1 MNVQQHMEFGNGS
14 ASDVVK
20 GTVERI
26 TFQNKDNGFV
36 VLKVEVTG
44 MTDLVTVVGVA
55 TSITV
60 GEMIEAQG
68 RWENDKTYGK
78 QFKAERMQII
88 PPSTRKGMEKY
99 LASGA
104 VKGVGAHY
112 AAILVKEFG
121 ENVFDV
127 LDHHPERLRD
137 VSGIGK
143 KRQAQILSAWSE
155 QREVRDVM
163 LFLQSHGIGAARAAK
178 IQKLYGNNTIE
189 KLRENPYRLIH
200 DIAGIGFKTAD
211 EMAEKMGLP
220 KDSAFRAQACLSY
233 ILRDLSDEGHCA
245 IPLSELQK
253 RAQDLLE
260 ISQDIVSAAIE
271 NEVNIGRIIQEAGD
285 HEPFLFLD
293 TLHRAEVSVA
303 KHLQRLH
310 QESVPWEEVDVE
322 STIPWVET
330 QTGISLSIS
339 QRTAL
344 QSSLLAKVS
353 IITGGPGVGKTTVVK
368 SLITIL
374 RAQQMQV
381 AMCAPTGRAA
391 KRLSETTRLPAKTI
405 HRLLE
410 FDPLTNK
417 FKHNAEQPLDCDV
430 VIVDEVSML
439 DIILMQHL
447 LAAIPD
453 DAALVLIGDID
464 QLPSVGPGA
473 VLSDL
478 IASNKIPT
486 VCLKEIFRQADTS
499 QIILNAHRINE
510 GQMPILAEK
519 KVETDFYF
527 IHMESP
533 DAICKTITELV
544 TQRIPQRFGFHSVR
558 DIQVLAPMNKG
569 NVGTQVINNILQQQ
583 LNGDAEPK
591 IQRFDCVFSPH
602 DKVIQTV
609 NNYEKDVFNGDIGQI
624 IAIDSDNGIVKVNFE
639 GRTIEYKTS
648 ELEELSLAY
657 AMSIHKSQG
666 SEYPAVVI
674 ALASQHYRMLVRN
687 LLYTAVTRGKKLVV
701 IVGQKQALQMAVNTV
716 QTGKRVTRLAHRLQE
731 IN

>member
-1 MNVQQHMEFGNGS
+1 MNLQQRMELNNGYTTEIL
-14 ASDVVK
+14 K
-20 GTVERI
+20 GVVERI
-26 TFQNKDNGFV
+26 TFHNKDNGFV
-36 VLKVEVTG
+36 ILKIEVAEFP
-44 MTDLVTVVGVA
+44 DLVSVIGVA
-55 TSITV
+55 TSISV
-60 GEMIEAQG
+60 GEMIEAHG

-78 QFKAERMQII
+78 QFKAERLHVI
-88 PPSTRKGMEKY
+88 PPSTRKGIEKY

-112 AAILVKEFG
+112 AAILVNAFG
-121 ENVFDV
+121 ENVFEV

-143 KRQAQILSAWSE
+143 KRQAQIISAWSE
-155 QREVRDVM
+155 QRDVRDVM
-163 LFLQSHGIGAARAAK
+163 VFLQSHGIGAARAAK
-178 IQKLYGNNTIE
+178 IHKLYGCNTIN
-189 KLRENPYRLIH
+189 KLRENPYRLIYE
-200 DIAGIGFKTAD
+200 ISGIGFKTAD
-211 EMAEKMGLP
+211 EMAEKLGLP
-220 KDSAFRAQACLSY
+220 KDSEFRARACLSY
-233 ILRDLSDEGHCA
+233 ILHELSDEGHCA
-245 IPLSELQK
+245 ISLSELRK
-253 RAQDLLE
+253 RTLELLG
-260 ISQDIVSAAIE
+260 ISEQTISAAIE
-271 NEVNIGRIIQEAGD
+271 NEVNAGRIIQEPGD
-285 HEPFLFLD
+285 DEPVLFLD
-293 TLHRAEVSVA
+293 SLHRAETAVA

-310 QESVPWEEVDVE
+310 QEELPWEEVDVE
-322 STIPWVET
+322 NAIPWVET

-374 RAQQMQV
+374 RSKQMQV
-381 AMCAPTGRAA
+381 ALCAPTGRAA

-417 FKHNAEQPLDCDV
+417 FKNNAEQPLTCDV

-453 DAALVLIGDID
+453 EAALVLIGDID

-486 VCLKEIFRQADTS
+486 VCLKEIFRQASAS

-510 GQMPILAEK
+510 GQMPLLAEK
-519 KVETDFYF
+519 NVETDFYF
-527 IHMESP
+527 INVESA

-544 TQRIPQRFGFHSVR
+544 TQRIPQRFGFHAVR

-569 NVGTQVINNILQQQ
+569 GVGTHVINNILQQH
-583 LNGDAEPK
+583 LNGDSEPK
-591 IQRFDCVFSPH
+591 IRRFDAVFSPF

-609 NNYEKDVFNGDIGQI
+609 NNYEKDIFNGDVGQI
-624 IAIDSDNGIVKVNFE
+624 IAIDSDKGIVKVNFE
-639 GRTIEYKTS
+639 GRTVEYKTS

-674 ALASQHYRMLVRN
+674 ALASQHHRMLVRN

-701 IVGQKQALQMAVNTV
+701 IVGQKQALHVAVNTV
-716 QTGKRVTRLAHRLQE
+716 QTGKRITRLAHRLDE
-731 IN
+731 L